1 MSDTVN
7 VTRRPL
13 SAYIHMR
20 NECVICFL
28 LSSVHSGGQMKF
40 TIVEQL

>member
-13 SAYIHMR
+13 SAYMHIRH
-20 NECVICFL
+20 ECVKCFR
-28 LSSVHSGGQMKF
+28 LSSVHSSGQMNL
-40 TIVEQL
+40 TIMEPW